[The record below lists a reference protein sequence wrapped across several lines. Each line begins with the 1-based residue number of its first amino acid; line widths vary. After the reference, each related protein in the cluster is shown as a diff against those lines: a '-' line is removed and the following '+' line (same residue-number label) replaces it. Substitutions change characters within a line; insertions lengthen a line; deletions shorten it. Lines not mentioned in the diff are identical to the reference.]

1 MSIDEKAL
9 SEERDYLDTV
19 MSVLCRLLDKR
30 KQALEKSKQEV
41 IELNKTMM
49 DDIGNDVQSLGKFV
63 DAYSYLVE
71 IDSRAGVMHDSEV
84 EYARLLTMQNSP
96 YFARMDFKLKD
107 SAPMKIYIGINSLI
121 DEESLDFYVFDWR
134 SPIAG
139 MYYDYELGEAKYEA
153 PRGEVEGEVTL
164 KRQFKIWKGEL
175 LSAYDSSIAIEDDV
189 LSEAL
194 SKSADS
200 KMRDIVCTIQREQNQ
215 IIRDKE
221 SKVLVA
227 FGPAGS
233 GKTSVAMQRAAFFLY
248 AYRDTVTSGNL
259 MIFSPNN
266 VFGDYISEVLP
277 RLGEENIKSTPFNE
291 YVSEL
296 FEGKYKFLP
305 ASEFLDFSVYG
316 EGIRKKA
323 AMIKTSARL
332 ADALSEHIKRLSG
345 KSPAFPDMIYG
356 GKCLMKGIEMDRL
369 YTKDFSYLSIQ
380 ARLNKLFARV
390 SVFAKEEYKKIKKK
404 ALETFGEAYDESDA
418 KEKLTE
424 LKWKIRE
431 EYRSF
436 LSYAENVLSADP
448 EKIYLEVL
456 HKIDRDVYDYTKELL
471 SDGIVQSEDAAP
483 LAYILSATRE
493 IKNEVKYLIVDEA
506 QDYTRLHFE
515 AMKNCFRKAN
525 ITFLGDTNQ
534 SVCPMSPLV
543 TGENIASV
551 FPESSVKYLTKSYRS
566 TAEISAFCGK
576 ILNLSD
582 VDYMKRSGEAVSMT
596 SLHSKEDYLKSL
608 VNQSLI
614 WKREGRTSAIIFPTA
629 RECQSLYDKYGKSMG
644 LTLVTDSD
652 KKFKTGNVIIPS
664 YMAKGLEF
672 DAVAIP
678 YNSFSGE
685 ELKHLYYTACT
696 RALHVLKLFKY

>member
-1 MSIDEKAL
+1 MSI
-9 SEERDYLDTV
+9 EERELEYEKDYLDTV

-345 KSPAFPDMIYG
+345 KSPAFPDTPPIKAAISSCTYP
-356 GKCLMKGIEMDRL
+356 C
-369 YTKDFSYLSIQ
+369 
-380 ARLNKLFARV
+380 
-390 SVFAKEEYKKIKKK
+390 SV
-404 ALETFGEAYDESDA
+404 
-418 KEKLTE
+418 
-424 LKWKIRE
+424 IR
-431 EYRSF
+431 
-436 LSYAENVLSADP
+436 
-448 EKIYLEVL
+448 
-456 HKIDRDVYDYTKELL
+456 
-471 SDGIVQSEDAAP
+471 
-483 LAYILSATRE
+483 
-493 IKNEVKYLIVDEA
+493 
-506 QDYTRLHFE
+506 
-515 AMKNCFRKAN
+515 FRK
-525 ITFLGDTNQ
+525 
-534 SVCPMSPLV
+534 
-543 TGENIASV
+543 
-551 FPESSVKYLTKSYRS
+551 
-566 TAEISAFCGK
+566 
-576 ILNLSD
+576 
-582 VDYMKRSGEAVSMT
+582 
-596 SLHSKEDYLKSL
+596 
-608 VNQSLI
+608 
-614 WKREGRTSAIIFPTA
+614 
-629 RECQSLYDKYGKSMG
+629 
-644 LTLVTDSD
+644 
-652 KKFKTGNVIIPS
+652 
-664 YMAKGLEF
+664 
-672 DAVAIP
+672 
-678 YNSFSGE
+678 
-685 ELKHLYYTACT
+685 
-696 RALHVLKLFKY
+696 